1 MKCKHCQK
9 EIEDSAELCPYCN
22 TPVIRII
29 PKKIC
34 GYCYTELKRGDKACK
49 GCGRKIPEELLKQW
63 EEESFSETWE
73 QEKSLDFGSNFV
85 KDDKRKSQNQSEK
98 KEVLLFSKKGGE
110 EQQSSPDQEF
120 LCLMLS
126 ICPPLASIIFRLLF
140 SSTGFLPWPITILL
154 VYCLSAMILSYF
166 LEKKITRP
174 WEEFKAKILGEGYR
188 TLFYLCPPF
197 TMHFLLKE
205 KERNQLSF
213 FLVLHFALLLL
224 CFLPFY

>member
-73 QEKSLDFGSNFV
+73 QEKSLDFGSTFV

-205 KERNQLSF
+205 KERNQLSL

>member
-63 EEESFSETWE
+63 EEERFSETWE
-73 QEKSLDFGSNFV
+73 QEKSVDFGSTFV

>member
-1 MKCKHCQK
+1 MKCKYCQK
-9 EIEDSAELCPYCN
+9 EIEDSAAICPYCN

-34 GYCYTELKRGDKACK
+34 GYCYTELKRGDKECK
-49 GCGRKIPEELLKQW
+49 GCGRKVPEKLLKQW
-63 EEESFSETWE
+63 EEEGFSETWE
-73 QEKSLDFGSNFV
+73 QEKSVDFGSSFG
-85 KDDKRKSQNQSEK
+85 KDDKRKSQNRSEK
-98 KEVLLFSKKGGE
+98 KEVLLFSKKGE

-166 LEKKITRP
+166 MEKNIIKS
-174 WEEFKAKILGEGYR
+174 WEKLDGKNLGEGYR

-213 FLVLHFALLLL
+213 FLVLHFTLLLL